1 MPAKQW
7 RTCRL
12 NINGTPRKLSYSD
25 DAIKK
30 LFEPLLRRLTA
41 LCHRLGRRTVVY
53 LVAPADTGKT
63 TLALFLER
71 LALMGNASGIVPV
84 QRLGLEGFQRAPREL
99 AAELD
104 AEGKPL
110 SPYGPQAYDLEA
122 LSAKLSA
129 LASGQDI
136 RWPVYDRAR
145 REIVPDITPVRKPI
159 VIVEGCYI
167 PPWWRSD
174 FDERYLQHI
183 RFVCLAMSDEYI
195 DTHFDEIRSHGS
207 DIEKRLDDSGC
218 TRDSLKADNRYYI
231 ESFSKHGEQVMLIR
245 SDYEKETSTL
255 LHTLLA

>member
-12 NINGTPRKLSYSD
+12 NINGTSRKLSYSD

-71 LALMGNASGIVPV
+71 LALMGGASGIVPI
-84 QRLGLEGFQRAPREL
+84 QRLGLEGFQRAPKEL

-159 VIVEGCYI
+159 VIV
-167 PPWWRSD
+167 
-174 FDERYLQHI
+174 
-183 RFVCLAMSDEYI
+183 
-195 DTHFDEIRSHGS
+195 
-207 DIEKRLDDSGC
+207 
-218 TRDSLKADNRYYI
+218 
-231 ESFSKHGEQVMLIR
+231 
-245 SDYEKETSTL
+245 
-255 LHTLLA
+255 